1 MILLSRM
8 LCDLKYQGHLHHSLG
23 WACDRFGSGL
33 VWAHNRLGSDLVW
46 AHNRLGSGLVQA
58 RDQLGSGFVGASAFT
73 SAIWARL

>member
-33 VWAHNRLGSDLVW
+33 VWAHNQ
-46 AHNRLGSGLVQA
+46 LGSGLVQA